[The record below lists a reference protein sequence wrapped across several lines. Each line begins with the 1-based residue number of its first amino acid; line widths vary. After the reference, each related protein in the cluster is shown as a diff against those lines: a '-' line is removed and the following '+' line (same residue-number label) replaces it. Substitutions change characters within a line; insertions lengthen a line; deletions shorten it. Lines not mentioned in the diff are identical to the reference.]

1 LRASRR
7 EHSSWHLPIKLELIF
22 PADTQKTGRLT
33 NIIHK
38 WSEKMIKRTAAAL
51 ITTAALFSAG
61 AAMADRPG
69 AGWITIERAIEIVK
83 TKAGYVEVYEV
94 EADNDGYWKG
104 EGRKADGVV
113 YEFRID
119 GASGNV
125 LRDQKD

>member
-1 LRASRR
+1 
-7 EHSSWHLPIKLELIF
+7 
-22 PADTQKTGRLT
+22 
-33 NIIHK
+33 
-38 WSEKMIKRTAAAL
+38 MIKNTFATVIAAATL
-51 ITTAALFSAG
+51 LTAG

-69 AGWITIERAIEIVK
+69 AGWVTIEKAIEIVK
-83 TKAGYVEVYEV
+83 TKAGYVEVYEI

-104 EGRKADGVV
+104 EGRKADGAV

>member
-1 LRASRR
+1 
-7 EHSSWHLPIKLELIF
+7 
-22 PADTQKTGRLT
+22 
-33 NIIHK
+33 
-38 WSEKMIKRTAAAL
+38 MIKNTFAAVIAAATL
-51 ITTAALFSAG
+51 LTAG

-69 AGWITIERAIEIVK
+69 AGWVTIEKAIEIVK
-83 TKAGYVEVYEV
+83 TKAGYVEVYEI

-104 EGRKADGVV
+104 EGRKADGAV

>member
-1 LRASRR
+1 
-7 EHSSWHLPIKLELIF
+7 
-22 PADTQKTGRLT
+22 
-33 NIIHK
+33 
-38 WSEKMIKRTAAAL
+38 MIKNTFAVVIAAATL
-51 ITTAALFSAG
+51 LTAG

-69 AGWITIERAIEIVK
+69 AGWVTIEKAIEIVK
-83 TKAGYVEVYEV
+83 TKAGYVEVYEI

-104 EGRKADGVV
+104 EGRKADGAV